1 MYSDKEITLATK
13 LYITNKIEK
22 ELEKEKLKAYGID
35 KPISVSIKVLSNI
48 IDEDGKLSESNSEI
62 TMVLS
67 ILSGILIYFFI
78 FMYGSQV
85 MRGVIEE
92 KTSRIIEVIVSS
104 VRPFELMMGKIIGIA
119 MVGLTQFLLWIVL
132 TFALVTVAQSS
143 FMPSNS
149 QIVAQQLKST
159 NIMDGS
165 QAEQEKI
172 DDEQINED
180 INNAFKIVSNINWLL
195 ILSAFLFYFIGGYL
209 LYASLFAAVGAAVD
223 SEADTQQFML
233 PITIPLILGMVMI
246 QSIVQNPDGDLAF
259 WFSIIPFTS
268 PIIMMA
274 RLPFSVPDWQVYL
287 SMGLLIVTFI
297 LTTKFAA
304 KIYRVGILMYGK
316 KVNYKELWKW
326 LKY

>member
-1 MYSDKEITLATK
+1 
-13 LYITNKIEK
+13 
-22 ELEKEKLKAYGID
+22 
-35 KPISVSIKVLSNI
+35 
-48 IDEDGKLSESNSEI
+48 
-62 TMVLS
+62 
-67 ILSGILIYFFI
+67 
-78 FMYGSQV
+78 
-85 MRGVIEE
+85 
-92 KTSRIIEVIVSS
+92 
-104 VRPFELMMGKIIGIA
+104 
-119 MVGLTQFLLWIVL
+119 
-132 TFALVTVAQSS
+132 
-143 FMPSNS
+143 MPSNS

-165 QAEQEKI
+165 QAEQEKV